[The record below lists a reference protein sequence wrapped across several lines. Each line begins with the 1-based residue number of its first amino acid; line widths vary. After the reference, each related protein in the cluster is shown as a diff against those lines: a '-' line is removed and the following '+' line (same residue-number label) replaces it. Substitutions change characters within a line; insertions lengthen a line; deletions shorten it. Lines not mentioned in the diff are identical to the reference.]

1 MAHKTPHRVS
11 CNSQPS
17 FNSPPSTQPCGNVR
31 HKPETTQDPTSLSK
45 LAPKKTRHEWTGLHA
60 SILHQQREQNLES
73 QPEVIPRGGCIS
85 PREHQVS
92 PRHIPVVLPTPTKAG
107 DKRAASERGSL
118 TLRQACSLEK
128 PGSAM
133 CVQNFDDSRGLAIRI
148 TYRISL
154 RPSSLWEPRH
164 PLLKVVKWFG
174 NSNPEARPAREGTL
188 IGYSSGQSGTGHT
201 IR

>member
-1 MAHKTPHRVS
+1 MRQASAQHRTGQRH
-11 CNSQPS
+11 NSRDRKPQKMPARGQP
-17 FNSPPSTQPCGNVR
+17 
-31 HKPETTQDPTSLSK
+31 
-45 LAPKKTRHEWTGLHA
+45 
-60 SILHQQREQNLES
+60 
-73 QPEVIPRGGCIS
+73 PRGVHFVKEMAGTSKTHSGCAT
-85 PREHQVS
+85 RKQ
-92 PRHIPVVLPTPTKAG
+92 
-107 DKRAASERGSL
+107 AASERGSL

-174 NSNPEARPAREGTL
+174 NSNPGATSQGRPRRPQEGSL
-188 IGYSSGQSGTGHT
+188 LGYSLGQSETGHT